1 MFAEEAALL
10 EFEPEQQGA
19 EGCTGLRETG
29 ILGWGGRSPC
39 VPVGTLVS
47 LWDGLR
53 GQVVAES
60 QKHLAWHGDG
70 YDLASWAILGRW
82 SRAMI
87 PEVQDAPPPQYLPLQ
102 LMLFSTRI
110 FFIFPPHKPRE
121 GPRVGHRTQD
131 AGLQGGL
138 STDRRSEWTLA
149 CLSAAVLRTAVPT
162 HGHRVN
168 ICRAPWAS
176 GSGRVCRGQYAAQ
189 PPSPPGASSSPLPA
203 HPFSPRSCLSGI
215 IWGFFFFFP
224 GGEFFCMT
232 PHEQATP
239 ALLARCPWCGG
250 VGRPALQRVGCPRCW
265 PAFPLLSFC

>member
-1 MFAEEAALL
+1 MVRGHD
-10 EFEPEQQGA
+10 PRGA
-19 EGCTGLRETG
+19 
-29 ILGWGGRSPC
+29 GR
-39 VPVGTLVS
+39 T
-47 LWDGLR
+47 
-53 GQVVAES
+53 
-60 QKHLAWHGDG
+60 
-70 YDLASWAILGRW
+70 
-82 SRAMI
+82 
-87 PEVQDAPPPQYLPLQ
+87 PPPQYLPLQ

-138 STDRRSEWTLA
+138 SMDRHSEWTLT

-176 GSGRVCRGQYAAQ
+176 GSGRVRRGQRAAQ

-203 HPFSPRSCLSGI
+203 HPFFPGSCLSGI
-215 IWGFFFFFP
+215 IWGFFFS

-239 ALLARCPWCGG
+239 APLARCPRCGG